1 MSTGSET
8 QPTRERSVIYIVTV
22 AVLVVVAAIALFSF
36 LAARQDVRAEDQAEE
51 LIQALEAEGVD
62 VRLTPEQVAS
72 VLGDDGGAVCANPNG
87 ALSRAVLLDRL
98 TNGAG
103 GPGLRATIVE
113 QRLLTGQLLIIET
126 YCPDELGEFQEFVD
140 GLYTVD
146 GNDA

>member
-126 YCPDELGEFQEFVD
+126 YCPDELDEFQEFVD